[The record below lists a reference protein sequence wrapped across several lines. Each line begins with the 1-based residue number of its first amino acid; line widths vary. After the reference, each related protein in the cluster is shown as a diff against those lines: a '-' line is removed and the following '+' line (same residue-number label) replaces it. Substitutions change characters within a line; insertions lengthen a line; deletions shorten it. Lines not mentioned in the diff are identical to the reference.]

1 MTVAAY
7 IHPLHPSKTA
17 VTRVHDLAMRVLVT
31 SALLIGLTANALAD
45 LPFKKKQQPFTTHS
59 PSEAAHT
66 LDEGTPAQ
74 RSELAR
80 ELGIFAPNPSRPG
93 TNSDSPCV
101 NFHHMESRPLALRAG
116 AENVVL
122 LADSSECDSTYIV
135 VFDKAPKS
143 EWRHVQTVRLSSQ
156 TQHPEISF
164 AELIQPGVSE
174 ILVHKETTRDSGGS
188 QQQDFVVLK
197 LLGDRVEVVLDAT
210 ERSEITL
217 TNRTPTEDDNLTQTQ
232 TSTFNYLKSPP
243 NSAASYRLLE
253 KEVVTD
259 NKNTIT
265 RYRVWT
271 WDPELERFRPAP
283 FDGGDAR
290 PVPPPAKKPPAKAP
304 PATQPPGD
312 KSTPQSNKPEPK

>member
-1 MTVAAY
+1 MKILSST
-7 IHPLHPSKTA
+7 ILM
-17 VTRVHDLAMRVLVT
+17 LAL
-31 SALLIGLTANALAD
+31 AGPALAD

-59 PSEAAHT
+59 PSEVAHT

-74 RSELAR
+74 RNDLAR
-80 ELGIFAPNPSRPG
+80 ELGIFAPNPSKPG
-93 TNSDSPCV
+93 TNSNSPCV
-101 NFHHMESRPLALRAG
+101 SFHHMESRPVVLRAG
-116 AENVVL
+116 AENEVL
-122 LADSSECDSTYIV
+122 LADSTECDSTYIV

-143 EWRHVQTVRLSSQ
+143 EWRHVQTVRLPAHAQ
-156 TQHPEISF
+156 RPEISF

-174 ILVHKETTRDSGGS
+174 ILVHKETTRDSGGA

-197 LLGDRVEVVLDAT
+197 LLGDRVEVVMDAT

-217 TNRTPTEDDNLTQTQ
+217 ANRTPTEDDNLTQTQ
-232 TSTFNYLKSPP
+232 TSTFSPLKSAP
-243 NSAASYRLLE
+243 NSMATYRLLE

-259 NKNTIT
+259 NKTTIT

-290 PVPPPAKKPPAKAP
+290 PAPPPAKKPPAKTP
-304 PATQPPGD
+304 PAAQPTSD
-312 KSTPQSNKPEPK
+312 KSTPQSNTPEPK

>member
-1 MTVAAY
+1 MK
-7 IHPLHPSKTA
+7 I
-17 VTRVHDLAMRVLVT
+17 LVT
-31 SALLIGLTANALAD
+31 SVVIVGLTASACAD
-45 LPFKKKQQPFTTHS
+45 LPFKKKQQEFVTRKPD
-59 PSEAAHT
+59 EVAHT

-80 ELGIFAPNPSRPG
+80 ELGIFAPNPSKPG
-93 TNSDSPCV
+93 MNSDSPCV
-101 NFHHMESRPLALRAG
+101 NFHHMESRPVALRAG

-156 TQHPEISF
+156 TQRTEISF

-174 ILVHKETTRDSGGS
+174 ILVHKETTRDSGGL

-197 LLGDRVEVVLDAT
+197 LLGDRVAVVLDAT

-217 TNRTPTEDDNLTQTQ
+217 ANRTPTESDNLTQTQ
-232 TSTFNYLKSPP
+232 TSTFNLLKSPA
-243 NSAASYRLLE
+243 NSAATYRLLE

-259 NKNTIT
+259 NKTTIT

-271 WDPELERFRPAP
+271 WDPGLERFRPAP

-290 PVPPPAKKPPAKAP
+290 PAPPPAKKPAAKTSA
-304 PATQPPGD
+304 
-312 KSTPQSNKPEPK
+312 TPQSAKPEPK